1 MPFADLLCAPDAG
14 ALSRADAAIEA
25 DDAALI
31 IYTSGTTG
39 RPKGVVLTHRVL
51 AAYAGYAE
59 RVGLFAAGDRI
70 LIQVPLPTAAS
81 SVTQT
86 VSAISLGATLILLDV
101 FRAETS
107 LELVE
112 AERVTCYV
120 APPTMLTLQL
130 EAENFE
136 VVDLSSLRHVIT
148 GAAPVAAALA
158 ERVVGKMDVRLTNS
172 YGATETGGL
181 VTYVPRVAPERRA
194 TETCGVVIPGYELRI
209 VDEDRG
215 QVEPGQV
222 GEVAVRGAPVMAGYH
237 RAPEPTAEV
246 LDEDGWWYSGDL
258 GTLDEDGYLRIDG
271 RAKDM
276 YIRGGYKVYPAEV
289 EAVLERHPP
298 VVACA
303 VVGYD
308 DPVLGEKGRAF
319 VVAARGPDEDRLSA
333 DELRELCR
341 RDLAD
346 YRLPDDARFVDKL
359 PLIGPRKVDRA
370 VLRGAA

>member
-1 MPFADLLCAPDAG
+1 MSRSACERNLACARTGATLVPLNMRLSASEVEYVLVHSGAGVLVLQKAFDGRERRAELPRLRRALGAPGAVVTLEGRAGGAVPFADLLCAPDAG

-39 RPKGVVLTHRVL
+39 RPKGVVLTHRGL

-70 LIQVPLPTAAS
+70 LIQVPIPTAAS
-81 SVTQT
+81 SVIQT
-86 VSAISLGATLILLDV
+86 VPAISLSATLILLDV
-101 FRAETS
+101 FRAETP

-148 GAAPVAAALA
+148 GAAPGTAALA
-158 ERVVGKMDVRLTNS
+158 ERVVEKMDVRLTNS

-194 TETCGVVIPGYELRI
+194 TETWRRRDPQL
-209 VDEDRG
+209 
-215 QVEPGQV
+215 
-222 GEVAVRGAPVMAGYH
+222 
-237 RAPEPTAEV
+237 RAPYRGRGSRP
-246 LDEDGWWYSGDL
+246 
-258 GTLDEDGYLRIDG
+258 G
-271 RAKDM
+271 RARPGR
-276 YIRGGYKVYPAEV
+276 RGRG
-289 EAVLERHPP
+289 EA
-298 VVACA
+298 
-303 VVGYD
+303 
-308 DPVLGEKGRAF
+308 
-319 VVAARGPDEDRLSA
+319 
-333 DELRELCR
+333 R
-341 RDLAD
+341 R
-346 YRLPDDARFVDKL
+346 
-359 PLIGPRKVDRA
+359 
-370 VLRGAA
+370 